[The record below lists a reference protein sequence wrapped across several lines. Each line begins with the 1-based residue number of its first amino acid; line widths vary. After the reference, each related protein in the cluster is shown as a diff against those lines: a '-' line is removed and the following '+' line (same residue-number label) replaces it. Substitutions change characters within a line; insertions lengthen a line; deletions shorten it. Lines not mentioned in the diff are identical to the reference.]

1 MRLHTTVAAVLT
13 LVFVTTLTASAAPPV
28 GALLDGTIDQNLSS
42 NHAYAGQ
49 AVSLSNVTSDDGSRT
64 VHGGRLYGHVSEV
77 QSAGQGRPGKLRL
90 TFTTL
95 VLPSGARYAVSTTVT
110 NMRVETKNNAL
121 KEAGGALAGM
131 LVGNAVGKTLFGG
144 SAGGPIGAAGGFLL
158 AKNNRQDVNIP
169 QGSAVQVQ
177 LNSVT
182 RRQSQ

>member
-1 MRLHTTVAAVLT
+1 MRLHTTIAAVLT
-13 LVFVTTLTASAAPPV
+13 MVFVATLTASAAPQV

-42 NHAYAGQ
+42 NHAFAGQ
-49 AVSLSNVTSDDGSRT
+49 TVSLSNVTSDDGSRS
-64 VHGGRLYGHVSEV
+64 VHGARLYGHVSEV
-77 QSAGQGRPGKLRL
+77 QRAGQGRPGRLRL
-90 TFTTL
+90 DFTTL
-95 VLPSGARYAVSTTVT
+95 VLANGTRYAISTTVT
-110 NMRVETKNNAL
+110 NMRVETKSNAL

-158 AKNNRQDVNIP
+158 ARNNRQDVNIP
-169 QGSAVQVQ
+169 AGSVVQVQ